1 MCLFL
6 SQVLTIKIEIRK
18 MKAKLPDFFQL
29 TGKGRREKLEKR
41 SDADFSGRGKKGSV
55 RETQ

>member
-1 MCLFL
+1 MFVPKPDSHNQDKNWENEGQTPRFL
-6 SQVLTIKIEIRK
+6 
-18 MKAKLPDFFQL
+18 QL

-41 SDADFSGRGKKGSV
+41 SDADFSGRGKKGSM